1 MANIIILNGTSF
13 LDSII
18 VNGVAYETAY
28 DAIDAGV
35 VTEDEV
41 LDLIDEEEE
50 FYAEYGFCVVDG
62 YLCTSPWDIQKKV

>member
-1 MANIIILNGTSF
+1 MANIILNGAS
-13 LDSII
+13 LIDSII

-41 LDLIDEEEE
+41 LDLIEEDEEL
-50 FYAEYGFCVVDG
+50 YAEYGFCVIDG
-62 YLCTSPWDIQKKV
+62 YLCSSPWDV